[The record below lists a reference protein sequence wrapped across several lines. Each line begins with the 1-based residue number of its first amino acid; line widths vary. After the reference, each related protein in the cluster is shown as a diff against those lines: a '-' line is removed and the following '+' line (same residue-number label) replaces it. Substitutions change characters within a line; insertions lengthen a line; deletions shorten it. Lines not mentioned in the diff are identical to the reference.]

1 MRRVLET
8 PTFALSVTGG
18 VLAGLALTGSEWAT
32 RPAIICLAIP
42 GVGGVAIALYRQV
55 QAAGEEWAWRGIVRA
70 FRRPLTDEAKAG
82 LAGHLPQAL
91 AALMLLWRY
100 TIGRRR
106 EDDADRA
113 ADR

>member
-1 MRRVLET
+1 MRRMIQT
-8 PTFALSVTGG
+8 PTFALSFTGSL
-18 VLAGLALTGSEWAT
+18 LAGLALAGHDWAL
-32 RPAIICLAIP
+32 RPAIVCLAIP
-42 GVGGVAIALYRQV
+42 GVGGTAIALYEHV
-55 QAAGEEWAWRGIVRA
+55 EEAAEEWTWQGIVRA